1 MANTL
6 LIMAGGT
13 GGHIYPALSV
23 AHRLQERGWTIVW
36 LGAKTG
42 MEARI
47 VPPHGFSMAWVQF
60 TGVRGK
66 GWRRV
71 LGLPWS
77 LLVACYQSAQ
87 AIFRFRP
94 DVILGMGGYVSF
106 PGALMAVVLNRPLII
121 HEQNAVAGL
130 ANRVLAYFATRVLAG
145 FPGAFAENRKAQWV
159 GNPVRA
165 DIATLPDPSQ
175 RSQDPSTR
183 LRILILG
190 GSQGAAALNTLIPE
204 SLALMTENERPSVTH
219 QAGAAHAQNLIDL
232 YARFGVKAHIVPYI
246 EDMASSYQ
254 AADLVICRAG
264 ASTVAEIAAAG
275 VASLFVPLPTAVDD
289 HQTLN
294 AQFLVN
300 RGAAHSM
307 AQSELTAE
315 RLSQWLRHLK
325 KSDLISMAAAARLAA
340 KNDATQTVVQICE
353 ELAHAL

>member
-1 MANTL
+1 
-6 LIMAGGT
+6 
-13 GGHIYPALSV
+13 
-23 AHRLQERGWTIVW
+23 
-36 LGAKTG
+36 
-42 MEARI
+42 
-47 VPPHGFSMAWVQF
+47 
-60 TGVRGK
+60 
-66 GWRRV
+66 
-71 LGLPWS
+71 
-77 LLVACYQSAQ
+77 
-87 AIFRFRP
+87 
-94 DVILGMGGYVSF
+94 
-106 PGALMAVVLNRPLII
+106 MAVVLNRPLII

-145 FPGAFAENRKAQWV
+145 FPGAFAANRKAQWV

-232 YARFGVKAHIVPYI
+232 YARLGVKAHIVPYI

-300 RGAAHSM
+300 RGAAQSM

-340 KNDATQTVVQICE
+340 KKDATQTVVQICE